1 MERPRL
7 PRFKSLFGRT
17 PDSEQPPA
25 PLAQDAQEPQSP
37 QAQSATPAAA
47 GADTASGL
55 PGQPASR
62 PQARTESQPGHAQ
75 RLQPRAAQ
83 KPNNQLA
90 MTFFGI
96 SDAGLKR
103 PNNEDH
109 FIVADLS
116 RQGIAVE
123 NNVVVPDAIHQ
134 PVGAHGILLAVA
146 DGLGGHDDGEIAS
159 HIAVEAIVQT
169 LFALQPERL
178 PAAERLTL
186 ATQEA
191 HNAICRYTA
200 TIPGSRSMS
209 STLTAVHLARDTM
222 TIAQVGDS
230 RAYRFS
236 NGVLTQLTEDQTI
249 VQMMLK
255 KGMLTDEEAENHP
268 DRHVILQALGQGR
281 AVSPEV
287 THAPLHDDDCILLC
301 SDGLSS
307 YVDHQCIERILNEN
321 TDEQT
326 RCKRLLEAAYAEGGG
341 RQCDD
346 FVRSLT
352 ADPIVITAC

>member
-7 PRFKSLFGRT
+7 RRLKSLFGRT
-17 PDSEQPPA
+17 NESQQSPV
-25 PLAQDAQEPQSP
+25 PLAQEAQEPQAHP
-37 QAQSATPAAA
+37 ATPAPAPTH
-47 GADTASGL
+47 TASGA
-55 PGQPASR
+55 PHQQVSHP
-62 PQARTESQPGHAQ
+62 EAQ
-75 RLQPRAAQ
+75 VAPQPRHADPLPDRSVTQ
-83 KPNNQLA
+83 PIGPLV
-90 MTFFGI
+90 MTFFGL
-96 SDAGLKR
+96 SDAGLKG

-109 FIVADLS
+109 FIVADLT
-116 RQGIAVE
+116 RQEIAVE

-134 PVGAHGILLAVA
+134 PIGAEGALIAVA

-169 LFALQPERL
+169 LFALQQQQRST
-178 PAAERLTL
+178 AELLML

-209 STLTAVHLARDTM
+209 STLTAVHIAQDTM

-236 NGVLTQLTEDQTI
+236 NGILTQLTEDQTI
-249 VQMMLK
+249 VHMMLK
-255 KGMLTDEEAENHP
+255 KGMLTEEEAQNHP
-268 DRHVILQALGQGR
+268 DQHVILQALGQGR

-287 THAPLHDDDCILLC
+287 THAPFQYEDCILLC

-307 YVDHQCIERILNEN
+307 YVDHQHIERILNEA

-326 RCKRLLEAAYAEGGG
+326 RCNRLLEAAYAAGGEDNVTIWLA
-341 RQCDD
+341 RL
-346 FVRSLT
+346 RPAKSSSPHLK
-352 ADPIVITAC
+352 AP

>member
-1 MERPRL
+1 MR
-7 PRFKSLFGRT
+7 
-17 PDSEQPPA
+17 
-25 PLAQDAQEPQSP
+25 DAHEPQ
-37 QAQSATPAAA
+37 TPAVPPVSA
-47 GADTASGL
+47 GADTA
-55 PGQPASR
+55 PGVISR
-62 PQARTESQPGHAQ
+62 QMSQPQTHAEPQLHHPEQ
-75 RLQPRAAQ
+75 RHNRSAK
-83 KPNNQLA
+83 KPMGQLEL
-90 MTFFGI
+90 TFFGI

-109 FIVADLS
+109 FIVADLT
-116 RQGIAVE
+116 RHEIAVE
-123 NNVVVPDAIHQ
+123 NNIVVPEAIHQ
-134 PVGAHGILLAVA
+134 PIGAQGTLLAVA
-146 DGLGGHDDGEIAS
+146 DGLGGQDDGEIAS

-169 LFALQPERL
+169 LFALQKQRL
-178 PAAERLTL
+178 SAAERLTL

-209 STLTAVHLARDTM
+209 STLTAVHVAQDTM

-230 RAYRFS
+230 RAYLFS

-255 KGMLTDEEAENHP
+255 KGMLTNEEAENHP

-281 AVSPEV
+281 AVSPEI
-287 THAPLHDDDCILLC
+287 THAPFQYSDYVLLC

-307 YVDHQCIERILNEN
+307 YVEHQLIEDILNED

-326 RCKRLLEAAYAEGGG
+326 RCNHLLEAAYAAGGEDNVTILLA
-341 RQCDD
+341 RLWSS
-346 FVRSLT
+346 RSASHHDNT
-352 ADPIVITAC
+352 A

>member
-7 PRFKSLFGRT
+7 RRFKSLFGRT
-17 PDSEQPPA
+17 NDSQRPSS
-25 PLAQDAQEPQSP
+25 PLAQDAQESQAYPATSASTQTEVASDISGQDQSCS
-37 QAQSATPAAA
+37 QAH
-47 GADTASGL
+47 
-55 PGQPASR
+55 
-62 PQARTESQPGHAQ
+62 TESQLHQVERQQSPTVK
-75 RLQPRAAQ
+75 RPC
-83 KPNNQLA
+83 NQLD
-90 MTFFGI
+90 MIFFGL

-109 FIVADLS
+109 FIVADLT
-116 RQGIAVE
+116 RHDIAVE
-123 NNVVVPDAIHQ
+123 NNIVVPEAIHQ
-134 PVGAHGILLAVA
+134 SIGIHGTLLTVA

-159 HIAVEAIVQT
+159 HIAVEAIAQT
-169 LFALQPERL
+169 LFALQQQPS
-178 PAAERLTL
+178 AAGERLTL

-209 STLTAVHLARDTM
+209 STLTAVHLTQDTM

-255 KGMLTDEEAENHP
+255 KGMLTDEEAQNHP

-281 AVSPEV
+281 AVSPEI
-287 THAPLHDDDCILLC
+287 THASLALGIIYYSAQMGSPPMFVTNI
-301 SDGLSS
+301 SKTSS
-307 YVDHQCIERILNEN
+307 IKIRMYKHTVIDSLKPHTPQAARIM
-321 TDEQT
+321 
-326 RCKRLLEAAYAEGGG
+326 
-341 RQCDD
+341 
-346 FVRSLT
+346 
-352 ADPIVITAC
+352 

>member
-7 PRFKSLFGRT
+7 RRLKSLFGRT
-17 PDSEQPPA
+17 NDAQQLPS
-25 PLAQDAQEPQSP
+25 PLAPDAQERQVHPVAP
-37 QAQSATPAAA
+37 VPAQPHAAL
-47 GADTASGL
+47 GT
-55 PGQPASR
+55 SR
-62 PQARTESQPGHAQ
+62 PQSSRPQTQAEQHLRRAEQSQNPAVK
-75 RLQPRAAQ
+75 
-83 KPNNQLA
+83 KPVVPLELS
-90 MTFFGI
+90 FFGL

-109 FIVADLS
+109 FIVADLTQ
-116 RQGIAVE
+116 RKIAVE
-123 NNVVVPDAIHQ
+123 NNVVVPAATHQ
-134 PVGAHGILLAVA
+134 PIGARGALLAVA

-169 LFALQPERL
+169 LFALQQQQL
-178 PAAERLTL
+178 SAVERLTL

-191 HNAICRYTA
+191 HKAICRYTA

-209 STLTAVHLARDTM
+209 STLTAVHIAQATM

-236 NGVLTQLTEDQTI
+236 KGVLTQLTEDQTI

-255 KGMLTDEEAENHP
+255 KGMLTDEEAQNHP
-268 DRHVILQALGQGR
+268 DQHVILQALGQGR

-287 THAPLHDDDCILLC
+287 TQVPLQDDDCVLLC

-307 YVDHQCIERILNEN
+307 YVDHQRIERILNEE
-321 TDEQT
+321 TGEQA
-326 RCKRLLEAAYAEGGG
+326 RCHRLLEAAYAAGGEDNVTILLARLQTG
-341 RQCDD
+341 Q
-346 FVRSLT
+346 SPSPHLT
-352 ADPIVITAC
+352 AS

>member
-7 PRFKSLFGRT
+7 RRFKSLFGRT
-17 PDSEQPPA
+17 DDSQRQPS
-25 PLAQDAQEPQSP
+25 PLAQDAQEPQVH
-37 QAQSATPAAA
+37 SATPASARPEM
-47 GADTASGL
+47 ASGVPVQEQSCNQAHSASQL
-55 PGQPASR
+55 SHSKTLHSPTVKQPCGQ
-62 PQARTESQPGHAQ
+62 
-75 RLQPRAAQ
+75 LV
-83 KPNNQLA
+83 
-90 MTFFGI
+90 MTFFGL

-109 FIVADLS
+109 FIVADLT
-116 RQGIAVE
+116 RHDIAVE
-123 NNVVVPDAIHQ
+123 NNIVVPDTIRQ
-134 PVGAHGILLAVA
+134 PIGMHGTLLAVA

-169 LFALQPERL
+169 LFALQQQPSS
-178 PAAERLTL
+178 AAEQLTL

-209 STLTAVHLARDTM
+209 STLTAVHIAQDTM

-255 KGMLTDEEAENHP
+255 KGMLTDEEAQNHP

-281 AVSPEV
+281 AVSPEI
-287 THAPLHDDDCILLC
+287 THAPLRHDDCILLC

-307 YVDHQCIERILNEN
+307 YVTHQHIESILNQD

-326 RCKRLLEAAYAEGGG
+326 CCNRLLEAAYAEGGEDNVTILLG
-341 RQCDD
+341 RLQL
-346 FVRSLT
+346 V
-352 ADPIVITAC
+352 

>member
-1 MERPRL
+1 MEKPRL
-7 PRFKSLFGRT
+7 RRIKSLFGRT
-17 PDSEQPPA
+17 HDSEQPPSSLVQEAQA
-25 PLAQDAQEPQSP
+25 PQGP
-37 QAQSATPAAA
+37 QAPATAPVPA
-47 GADTASGL
+47 GADTVSDASN
-55 PGQPASR
+55 QPRPR
-62 PQARTESQPGHAQ
+62 PQAHAEPQQRHVEQP
-75 RLQPRAAQ
+75 LKPAAK
-83 KPNNQLA
+83 KPLSHLM

-109 FIVADLS
+109 FIAADLT
-116 RQGIAVE
+116 RHEIAVE
-123 NNVVVPDAIHQ
+123 NNVVVPEAIHQ
-134 PVGAHGILLAVA
+134 PIGAHGTLLAVA

-169 LFALQPERL
+169 LFALQQEQL
-178 PAAERLTL
+178 SAAERLTL

-209 STLTAVHLARDTM
+209 STLTAVHIDRETM
-222 TIAQVGDS
+222 TLAQVGDS

-236 NGVLTQLTEDQTI
+236 NGILTQLTEDQTI

-281 AVSPEV
+281 AVSPEI
-287 THAPLHDDDCILLC
+287 TLAPFQYDDCILLC

-307 YVDHQCIERILNEN
+307 YVDHQLIERILSED

-326 RCKRLLEAAYAEGGG
+326 RCNRLLEAAYAAGGEDNVTILLA
-341 RQCDD
+341 RLRS
-346 FVRSLT
+346 VRSS
-352 ADPIVITAC
+352 